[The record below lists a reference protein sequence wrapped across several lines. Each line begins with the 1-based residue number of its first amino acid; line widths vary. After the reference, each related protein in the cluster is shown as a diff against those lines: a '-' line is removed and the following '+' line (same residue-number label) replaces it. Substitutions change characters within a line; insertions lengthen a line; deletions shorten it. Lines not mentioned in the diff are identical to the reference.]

1 MERAQNASPVHTSS
15 YLRFACLLAC
25 MLFTLENIRDIA
37 ETSISSR
44 GNLSLLPPT
53 REGSRWSILSV
64 AGLLQGHYAPSLR
77 LMSCEPCHDVRALR
91 QVSCF
96 GSSVAEL
103 RARSRS
109 RLLVP
114 ARTDESEYSIG
125 EVRWEEDMVV
135 SGTYE
140 VEGMILL

>member
-1 MERAQNASPVHTSS
+1 MERAWNASPVHTSS

-64 AGLLQGHYAPSLR
+64 AGLLQGHYARSLR
-77 LMSCEPCHDVRALR
+77 LMSCEPCHDVPALR

-96 GSSVAEL
+96 GSLVAEL

-125 EVRWEEDMVV
+125 EVRREED
-135 SGTYE
+135 T
-140 VEGMILL
+140 LR

>member
-1 MERAQNASPVHTSS
+1 
-15 YLRFACLLAC
+15 

-77 LMSCEPCHDVRALR
+77 LMSCEPCHDVPALR
-91 QVSCF
+91 QVSWF

-125 EVRWEEDMVV
+125 ELRREEDTVV

-140 VEGMILL
+140 VEGMNLL